1 MRRAAWAALTGEMD
15 MPVAVED
22 SVVVT
27 DPVAEE
33 AALALLENKRRAPLQ
48 VFLLKV
54 AEFCN
59 LNCDYCF
66 MFNLKDFSYQKKPKR
81 MSLDVVRAAASN
93 AGRVARL
100 QGTPYIN
107 FSLHGGE
114 PTIIGIEWIADAVKI
129 LREQASDDLRVDI
142 YLQTNGVL
150 IDQAWID
157 FAKANDVYIGVSMDG
172 TREAH
177 DKHRVDHKGRGSYD
191 RVVKSLKLLS
201 TEDEVF
207 TGTLTV
213 IDPDVG
219 GLEVY
224 RALREIGVE
233 AMDFLWPL
241 DYNWDNLPP
250 GFSDPQSTRFAD
262 YLIPIFDAWWD
273 EDNPNI
279 QIRHFQNMIA
289 GLMAYRSRLDAI
301 GAPPVSI
308 VSIDTDGGIEPVDSL
323 RACGDGF
330 TELGLNILED
340 PIEMVYTKDLF
351 KTTIRGKDNL
361 CEACRMCPVKD
372 ACGAGYLPHRYKAG
386 VGFGQ
391 PSVYCKDLWKLI
403 SHISSRMA
411 DEYKARRFTSVQDRA
426 APTIM

>member
-1 MRRAAWAALTGEMD
+1 MSVVEMD
-15 MPVAVED
+15 VAD
-22 SVVVT
+22 AM
-27 DPVAEE
+27 DVAE
-33 AALALLENKRRAPLQ
+33 AAGRALVENKRRAPLQ
-48 VFLLKV
+48 MFLLKV

-66 MFNLKDFSYQKKPKR
+66 MFNLNDFSYKKKPKK
-81 MSLDVVRAAASN
+81 MSLEVVRAAAVN
-93 AGRVARL
+93 AARVARL
-100 QGTPYIN
+100 QETPYIT

-114 PTIIGIEWIADAVKI
+114 PTIVGRDWIREAVAI
-129 LREQASDDLRVDI
+129 LREQASDDLRIDV

-157 FAKANDVYIGVSMDG
+157 FAREQNIYIGVSMDG
-172 TREAH
+172 LREAH

-191 RVVKSLKLLS
+191 RVVQSLKLLS
-201 TEDEVF
+201 TEDDVF

-213 IDPDVG
+213 IDPDVS
-219 GLEVY
+219 GLDVY
-224 RALREIGVE
+224 RALRGIGIE

-250 GFSDPQSTRFAD
+250 GFSDPASTRFAD
-262 YLIPIFDAWWD
+262 YLIPIFDAWWE
-273 EDNPNI
+273 EDNPGI

-289 GLMAYRSRLDAI
+289 GLLAYRSRLDAI

-330 TELGLNILED
+330 TELGLNILTD

-386 VGFGQ
+386 AGFGQ

-403 SHISSRMA
+403 SHIGSRMA
-411 DEYKARRFTSVQDRA
+411 DEYKAKRFSVASDKQ

>member
-1 MRRAAWAALTGEMD
+1 MSVLDIQIIDDDLINAAAI
-15 MPVAVED
+15 
-22 SVVVT
+22 
-27 DPVAEE
+27 EE
-33 AALALLENKRRAPLQ
+33 AAIAVEENKKRAPLQ
-48 VFLLKV
+48 MILLKI

-66 MFNLKDFSYQKKPKR
+66 MFNLNDFSYKKKPKK
-81 MSLDVVRAAASN
+81 MTLDVIRAAGAN
-93 AGRVARL
+93 AARVARI
-100 QGTPYIN
+100 QETAYIT

-114 PTIIGIEWIADAVKI
+114 PTIIGRDWIREAVAI
-129 LREQASDDLRVDI
+129 LREYESEDLRIDI
-142 YLQTNGVL
+142 YMQTNGVV

-157 FAKANDVYIGVSMDG
+157 FARELNIFIGVSMDG
-172 TREAH
+172 TRESH

-191 RVVKSLKLLS
+191 RVVRSLSLL
-201 TEDEVF
+201 TKEEDIF

-213 IDPDVG
+213 MDPEVS

-224 RALREIGVE
+224 QSLRAIGIE

-250 GFSDPQSTRFAD
+250 GFSDPGVTRFAD
-262 YLIPIFDAWWD
+262 YLIPIFDAWWE

-289 GLMAYRSRLDAI
+289 GLLAYRSRLDAI

-330 TELGLNILED
+330 TEMNLNILRD
-340 PIEMVYTKDLF
+340 PIEMIYTKDLF

-361 CEACRMCPVKD
+361 CEACRICPVKD
-372 ACGAGYLPHRYKAG
+372 ACGAGYLPHRYKSG
-386 VGFGQ
+386 KGFEQ

-403 SHISSRMA
+403 SHISEKMA
-411 DEYKARRFTSVQDRA
+411 DEYKAERFSLPADKQ

>member
-1 MRRAAWAALTGEMD
+1 MTEAVPRGLAAWDPADQGKD
-15 MPVAVED
+15 MPVATID
-22 SVVVT
+22 S
-27 DPVAEE
+27 VAEE
-33 AALALLENKRRAPLQ
+33 ASLALVENKRRAPLQ
-48 VFLLKV
+48 MYLLKV

-66 MFNLKDFSYQKKPKR
+66 MFNLKDFSYQKKPRK
-81 MSLDVVRAAASN
+81 MSLEVVRAAAVN
-93 AGRVARL
+93 AARVARL
-100 QGTPYIN
+100 QETPYIT

-114 PTIIGIEWIADAVKI
+114 PTIVGMEWIAEAVEV
-129 LREQASDDLRVDI
+129 LREHASDDLRIDI

-150 IDQAWID
+150 IDSPWID
-157 FAKANDVYIGVSMDG
+157 FAKKHGIYIGVSMDG

-177 DKHRVDHKGRGSYD
+177 DRHRVDHKGRGSYD
-191 RVVKSLKLLS
+191 RVVKSLQLLAK
-201 TEDEVF
+201 EDDIF

-213 IDPDVG
+213 MDPQVN

-224 RALREIGVE
+224 RSLREIGVE

-250 GFSDPQSTRFAD
+250 GFSDPQCTRFAD
-262 YLIPIFDAWWD
+262 YLIPIFDAWWE
-273 EDNPNI
+273 EDNPGI

-289 GLMAYRSRLDAI
+289 GLLAYRSRLDAI

-330 TELGLNILED
+330 TELGLNILSD
-340 PIEMVYTKDLF
+340 PVEMVYTKDLF

-361 CEACRMCPVKD
+361 CEACQICPIKD
-372 ACGAGYLPHRYKAG
+372 ACGAGYLPHRYKSG
-386 VGFGQ
+386 EGFGQ

-411 DEYKARRFTSVQDRA
+411 DEYKAERFSTAPDKTM
-426 APTIM
+426 PTIM